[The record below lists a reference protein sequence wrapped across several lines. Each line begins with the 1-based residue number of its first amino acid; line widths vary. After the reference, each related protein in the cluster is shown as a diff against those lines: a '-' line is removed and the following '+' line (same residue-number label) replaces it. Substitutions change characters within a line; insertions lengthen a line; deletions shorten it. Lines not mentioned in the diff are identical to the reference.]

1 MAPRTPRTR
10 KRGRSRGSKPVLL
23 TRAVLCSVAGVT
35 ERELSLWEHEEL
47 ISPARIGEV
56 AGRTEPLYGSDA
68 LERARV
74 IRALAEDLEV
84 NLPGIGVILHLLD
97 QLER

>member
-1 MAPRTPRTR
+1 MAPRTARTR
-10 KRGRSRGSKPVLL
+10 KHRRPARSHAVLL
-23 TRAVLCSVAGVT
+23 TRTVLCHVAGVS
-35 ERELSLWEHEEL
+35 ESELTLWEHEEL

-56 AGRTEPLYGSDA
+56 GGRSQPLYASDA

-97 QLER
+97 QLDR